1 MRDVIRQ
8 FRERQQ
14 EIENYF
20 TLLENVM
27 VKDAK
32 FLFPDGTQIDVN
44 IDLRHILRANVFLLL
59 YNLIESSISQ
69 AIEAIHI
76 DIAKNDNLD
85 FNSLT
90 QELKKE
96 IIGFVKKD
104 VSVDTFIENTGKISE
119 YILKYYPTSRAIFS
133 GNVDA
138 REIKKV
144 GDKYGFSYQ
153 TDAQFT
159 KNGKKLLT
167 VKSKRNDLAHGFI
180 SFKECGKDYPIE
192 DIMETKSQVFA
203 YLEQILQ
210 NITHFVDNEQYKL
223 AQ

>member
-20 TLLENVM
+20 TLLENIM
-27 VKDAK
+27 VQDAK
-32 FLFPDGTQIDVN
+32 FLFPNGTQIDVN
-44 IDLRHILRANVFLLL
+44 IDLRHILRANAFLLL

-76 DIAKNDNLD
+76 DISNKQNLD
-85 FNSLT
+85 FNTLT
-90 QELKKE
+90 KNIKKE
-96 IIGFVKKD
+96 LIGFIKKD
-104 VSVDTFIENTGKISE
+104 VSVEDFIGNTGKISE
-119 YILKYYPTSRAIFS
+119 YILRYYPKSRAIFS

-138 REIKKV
+138 KEIKKI
-144 GDKYGFSYQ
+144 GEKYGFSCQ
-153 TDAQFT
+153 TNAQFT
-159 KNGKKLLT
+159 KNGEKLLT

-192 DIMETKSQVFA
+192 DILEMKLQVFA
-203 YLEQILQ
+203 YLEQILD
-210 NITHFVDNEQYKL
+210 NITQFVTNEEYRD
-223 AQ
+223 